1 MNSVN
6 KMSSNGVL
14 LKASNIKRVFSLGK
28 EKLEVLKGINI
39 EIVKGKVH
47 TIVGPSGAGKSTL
60 LHILGGLDKPTEGKV
75 FLNSNSIYDYS
86 DIEIAKIRNRNIG
99 FVFQF
104 HHLLPEF
111 TALENVMMPV
121 VIEGDKS
128 KSARKIAEELLAKV
142 GLSGRFHHKPNE
154 LSGGEKQRVAVAR
167 ALVNKPSIL
176 FADEPTGNLDS
187 ENSDRLL
194 SMLLELNR
202 ADGITL
208 VLVTHNELIAKKVG
222 NVIKLVDGRILEDEN
237 VV

>member
-1 MNSVN
+1 M
-6 KMSSNGVL
+6 
-14 LKASNIKRVFSLGK
+14 KASNIKRVFSLGK

-39 EIVKGKVH
+39 EIVKGKIH

-75 FLNSNSIYDYS
+75 FFNSNSLYDYS
-86 DIEIAKIRNRNIG
+86 DVEIARIRNRNIG

-121 VIEGDKS
+121 IIEGDKS
-128 KSARKIAEELLAKV
+128 KRARKIAEELLAKV

-194 SMLLELNR
+194 SMLLDLNR
-202 ADGITL
+202 VDGITL
-208 VLVTHNELIAKKVG
+208 VLVTHNELIAQKVG
-222 NVIKLVDGRILEDEN
+222 NVIRLVDGKILEDKN

>member
-1 MNSVN
+1 MN
-6 KMSSNGVL
+6 KISSNGVL
-14 LKASNIKRVFSLGK
+14 MKASNIKRVFSLGK

-39 EIVKGKVH
+39 EIVKGKIH

-75 FLNSNSIYDYS
+75 FFNSNSLYDYS
-86 DIEIAKIRNRNIG
+86 DVEIARIRNRNIG

-121 VIEGDKS
+121 IIEGDKS
-128 KSARKIAEELLAKV
+128 KRARKIAEELLAKV

-194 SMLLELNR
+194 SMLLDLNR
-202 ADGITL
+202 VDGITL
-208 VLVTHNELIAKKVG
+208 VLVTHNELIAQKVG
-222 NVIKLVDGRILEDEN
+222 NVIRLVDGKILEDKN